1 MILRPYQERAI
12 KNCLD
17 AIKKHKNTLLVS
29 PTGAG
34 KTIMLSA
41 VAGHYV
47 KKNKKVLVLAH
58 RDELTSQNSEKFLRV
73 NPDSN
78 VSFFDASKKDWTG
91 QAVFSMVQTLSQD
104 KHLET
109 MPPVDMVIID
119 ESHRSAANS
128 YRKVFEAA
136 KRKNPNTDIFGVTAT
151 PERSDSRGLAETFNN
166 VADVITLEE
175 LIRDGFLV
183 PPRGMVIDLG
193 TQEALSRVKKTAN
206 DYDQAEVE
214 AIQNTTI
221 NNIMIVDKWKE
232 LASDRSTVVFCSTVQ
247 HAIDIRDAFRD
258 AGVIAETL
266 NGGTS
271 KEERAAI
278 LKAFDRGDIQLVTN
292 AMILTEGWDSQ
303 RCSCAVLLR
312 TSSQKSMVIQMVGR
326 ALRTVDQA
334 IHPGFIKK
342 DALIMD
348 FGISLLT
355 HGDLAVNVKLKH
367 DKGPK
372 NEEKRK
378 KKCPDCKAELPIQV
392 KECPLCGYSFKIQVD
407 EDGFYDEL
415 EELRL
420 IEIDLVNKSPFRWYS
435 LFESER
441 AMLASGMSAWACVCS
456 PDDENWYAVGHCDSK
471 TTLLAISNKLNSISV
486 ADDFMRKNESASTS
500 KKAASW
506 RKLSA
511 TDKQRMN
518 LAKLQVFAN
527 DSLNPLIDRGEA
539 AAKLTFCFYRHKIEH
554 LMGIR

>member
-17 AIKKHKNTLLVS
+17 ALKKHKNTLLVS

-47 KKNKKVLVLAH
+47 KKNKKVLVIAH
-58 RDELTSQNSEKFLRV
+58 RDELTSQNSDKFLKV
-73 NPDSN
+73 NPSAS
-78 VSFFDASKKDWTG
+78 VSFFDANKKDWTG
-91 QAVFSMVQTLSQD
+91 QAVFSMIQTLSQD
-104 KHLET
+104 RHLEA
-109 MPPVDMVIID
+109 MQPVDMVIID

-136 KRKNPNTDIFGVTAT
+136 RAKNPNTDIFGVTAT

-175 LIRDGFLV
+175 LIRYGFLV

-193 TQEALSRVKKTAN
+193 TQESLSHVKKTAN
-206 DYDQAEVE
+206 DYDQSEVE

-221 NNIMIVDKWKE
+221 NNIMVVDKWKE

-258 AGVIAETL
+258 AGIVADTVHG
-266 NGGTS
+266 NTP

-278 LKAFDRGDIQLVTN
+278 LKAFDKGEIQIVTN

-312 TSSQKSMVIQMVGR
+312 ISSHKSMVIQMVGR
-326 ALRTVDQA
+326 ALRTVDQS
-334 IHPGFIKK
+334 IHPGLIKK

-355 HGDLAVNVKLKH
+355 HGDLAVNAKLKH
-367 DKGPK
+367 DKDPSE
-372 NEEKRK
+372 EEKRK
-378 KKCPDCKAELPIQV
+378 KSCPDCKAELPIQV
-392 KECPLCGYSFKIQVD
+392 KACPLCGYSFKIEVL
-407 EDGFYDEL
+407 EDGSYDEV

-420 IEIDLVNKSPFRWYS
+420 IEIDLVNKSPFKWYN
-435 LFESER
+435 LFESGR
-441 AMLASGMSAWACVCS
+441 AMIASGISAWACVCS
-456 PDDENWYAVGHCDSK
+456 PDDESWYTIGYFESK
-471 TTLLAISNKLNSISV
+471 TALLSVSSKLSAIST
-486 ADDFMRKNESASTS
+486 ADDFMRKNESSSSS
-500 KKAASW
+500 KKAAAW
-506 RKLSA
+506 RKMAA
-511 TDKQRMN
+511 TDKQRLN

-527 DSLNPLIDRGEA
+527 DSLSPLIDRGEA
-539 AAKLTFCFYRHKIEH
+539 AAKLTFCFFRHKIEH
-554 LMGIR
+554 LMGVK